1 MSVSADIACREMVEF
16 ITDYLE
22 GALPRAE
29 RRRFARHLDGCDGCS
44 AYVEQ
49 MRQTIELV
57 GRIEPA
63 DLTPSARDAMLHTFR
78 DWLAAR

>member
-1 MSVSADIACREMVEF
+1 MSAAIACREMVEF

-29 RRRFARHLDGCDGCS
+29 RRRFKRHLDGCDGCS

-49 MRQTIELV
+49 MRQTIDLV
-57 GRIEPA
+57 GRIEPTE
-63 DLTPSARDAMLHTFR
+63 LTPAARDAMLHTFR
-78 DWLAAR
+78 DWHATK